1 MSKVN
6 SVLENVD
13 LGLKLDIN
21 KAGLEIKLTLPSLTI
36 QDTKAF
42 NDDEI
47 SVGLIDLHDTILFM
61 LTINKVID
69 IADISF
75 NVAKYKD
82 KLDYILNENEIKL
95 SLLLVSFEE
104 NKVLAIRD
112 VILDTDFTSKL
123 KELIQLNL
131 SKNISEEKFQK
142 NINSIYDIYSP
153 LDLQSRISVKN
164 IF

>member
-13 LGLKLDIN
+13 LGLKLNIN
-21 KAGLEIKLTLPSLTI
+21 EEGLEIKLTLPSLTI

-42 NDDEI
+42 NEDEI

-75 NVAKYKD
+75 NIAKYKD
-82 KLDYILNENEIKL
+82 KLDYILNKNEIKL
-95 SLLLVSFEE
+95 SLLLVGFE
-104 NKVLAIRD
+104 NKVLAVRN

-131 SKNISEEKFQK
+131 SNNISEEKFQK